1 MHKLLKFKPQILHKV
16 LAVVVLPI
24 VLELG
29 LNLQLYQLVTRA
41 EAMAAA
47 ERQQGEIVD
56 HINTLTF
63 LFANAGGSIASYSV
77 TGSVGYLKSG
87 KEFVN
92 QFRQEMT
99 ELTRLTAIDPDSL
112 KAMQEFN
119 QLAEAEFAQLY
130 SVGPPEAGTNYDQAV
145 TSIRG
150 LRSMI
155 KQANVKSRIIMRLS
169 VSQKERLDTIRA
181 REEASRR
188 QVKEIIL
195 WGNILTLFLAAGLIF
210 LLIRHINGRLGL
222 LVQNAQILPTGYRLP
237 NRVRGGDELAYLD
250 KVIHA
255 ASSEL
260 RHAASHREQ
269 IMQMVAHD
277 LRSPLMSSQISLE
290 ILTSDKV
297 PAPPPGVKKHIFGV
311 KHNIA
316 LLVGLVNDL
325 LTIDKLEAGKL
336 EISPEHFRLDEL
348 TEEAMQTIEGLAL
361 RREINIINQCGEQV
375 VFADRQRIIQV
386 VVNYL
391 SNAIKFSPK
400 QSTIVVS
407 NEVDKSDRDMVVLK
421 VQDEGLGVSADVRK
435 QLFQRFYQTDTGK
448 QSQGFGLGLAICKL
462 IVEAHE
468 GRVGVESVAEKEKG
482 VAEKEKTGSIFWFT
496 LPAGDPQRV
505 RR

>member
-1 MHKLLKFKPQILHKV
+1 VELRVHKLLGFKPQILHKV

-41 EAMAAA
+41 EAMAQA
-47 ERQQGEIVD
+47 ERQQSEIVD

-77 TGSVGYLKSG
+77 TGSVGYLKTG
-87 KEFVN
+87 KDFVD
-92 QFRQEMT
+92 QFRKEMS
-99 ELTRLTAIDPDSL
+99 ELMRLSAIDPDSL

-119 QLAEAEFAQLY
+119 KLAEAEFAQLY

-169 VSQKERLDTIRA
+169 ISQKERLATIRA

-195 WGNILTLFLAAGLIF
+195 WGNILTLFLAAGLIA

-222 LVQNAQILPTGYRLP
+222 LVQNARILPTGHKLP

-250 KVIHA
+250 KVMHTA
-255 ASSEL
+255 AAEL
-260 RHAASHREQ
+260 GHAASHREQ

-297 PAPPPGVKKHIFGV
+297 PTPPPGVSKHIFGV

-336 EISPEHFRLDEL
+336 EIAPEHFLLDEL
-348 TEEAMQTIEGLAL
+348 VIEAMQTIEGLAQ
-361 RREINIINQCGEQV
+361 RREMIIANRCGARV
-375 VFADRQRIIQV
+375 VCADRQRILQV
-386 VVNYL
+386 LINYL

-400 QSTIVVS
+400 QSQIIVDDDI
-407 NEVDKSDRDMVVLK
+407 DKTDSDMVIVR
-421 VQDEGLGVSADVRK
+421 VQDEGPGVSAEVRK

-462 IVEAHE
+462 IVETHE
-468 GRVGVESVAEKEKG
+468 GRVGVDNVSGA
-482 VAEKEKTGSIFWFT
+482 TGSIFWFT
-496 LPAGDPQRV
+496 VPLGDS
-505 RR
+505 RRLRQ